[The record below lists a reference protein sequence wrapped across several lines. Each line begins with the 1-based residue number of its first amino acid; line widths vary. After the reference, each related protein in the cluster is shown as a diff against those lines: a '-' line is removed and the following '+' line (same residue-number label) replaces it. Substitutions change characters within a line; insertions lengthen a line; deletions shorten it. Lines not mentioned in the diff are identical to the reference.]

1 MPGSIGVMTVV
12 LTETAVGGA
21 IVLWASGVW
30 GHVRRG
36 FILLMGVSI
45 ALCAFG
51 AALLARTIVAD
62 APAQLAASEQAVLAQ
77 TEGAVEPSGTL
88 VALTGPTGTRMALGL
103 AVFAGLLVLWQVLL
117 LVRPLERVAHV
128 VGLVAA
134 VAGVVGLVL
143 LGLVREPDVL
153 TAIAELALGA
163 VFLGSALF
171 GLLLGHWYL
180 VERKLPN
187 RYMIRS
193 SWWYIAGCVAAFAA
207 VGLSALNPPETSTG
221 SFNPLLAV
229 PSFSLLLG
237 AGLAAICA
245 LIAGFVWKLAQEGG
259 RSIQAAT
266 GMFYLAVIMAFSAE
280 LSTKFRFF

>member
-1 MPGSIGVMTVV
+1 MPGSLGVMTVV
-12 LTETAVGGA
+12 LLETAAGGA
-21 IVLWASGVW
+21 VVLWASGVW

-36 FILLMGVSI
+36 FFLLMGIAI
-45 ALCAFG
+45 ALCAVG

-77 TEGAVEPSGTL
+77 TEGALAPSGTL
-88 VALTGPTGTRMALGL
+88 IALAGAAGDRLVLGL
-103 AVFAGLLVLWQVLL
+103 AVFAGLLVLWQALL
-117 LVRPLERVAHV
+117 LVRSLERAAHA
-128 VGLVAA
+128 VGLAAA
-134 VAGVVGLVL
+134 VAGVIGLVL
-143 LGLVREPDVL
+143 LGLARQPDAAR
-153 TAIAELALGA
+153 AIAELALGA
-163 VFLGSALF
+163 VFLGSSLF

-180 VERKLPN
+180 VERKLSN

-193 SWWYIAGCVAAFAA
+193 SWWYIAGCAAAFAA
-207 VGLSALNPPETSTG
+207 VGLSALNPPEATSGT
-221 SFNPLLAV
+221 FNPLLAV

-237 AGLAAICA
+237 GGLAAICA